1 MTFKYKCKFVNLKE
15 QLYMSF
21 ELNSMFLNTISRLFR
36 WYICMLSQET
46 LFRLTGILN
55 TTSVVGSHKHY
66 YSGCC
71 SLLCICSVS
80 YLPRKINWRFWFLNA
95 VSQVE
100 FGVLHLVDNQNPQI
114 TVLVDCEGLTSLG
127 FPMQMMRS
135 CSTLLQDNFPNRLGC
150 LLVIRLP
157 PVARVIAQT
166 VIQVRTFSI

>member
-1 MTFKYKCKFVNLKE
+1 MIHLHAITR
-15 QLYMSF
+15 
-21 ELNSMFLNTISRLFR
+21 NSVQID
-36 WYICMLSQET
+36 
-46 LFRLTGILN
+46 
-55 TTSVVGSHKHY
+55 VVCGHEFQ
-66 YSGCC
+66 YSNCR
-71 SLLCICSVS
+71 SLLCMYRIS
-80 YLPRKINWRFWFLNA
+80 YPPQKINRWSWFLTA

-100 FGVLHLVDNQNPQI
+100 LGVLHLVDNQNPQI

-166 VIQVRTFSI
+166 VIQVRTLSINKFKFNIILHIIIINQLSCGVVILSMHIF